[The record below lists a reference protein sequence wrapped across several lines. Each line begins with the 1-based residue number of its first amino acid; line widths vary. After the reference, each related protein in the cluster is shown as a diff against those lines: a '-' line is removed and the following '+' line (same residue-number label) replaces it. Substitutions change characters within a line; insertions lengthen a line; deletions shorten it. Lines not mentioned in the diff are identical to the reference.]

1 MIYNDYQSK
10 EKKYDLKMSSYAL
23 LKTLNFIAIN
33 ISDLTISKMQ
43 ENNFSSLNTLFNRI
57 GYVLYRGDKGLKSV
71 DVICTPN
78 ESSKYEWR
86 GTDGSSVECVKGKV
100 DIDID
105 TFNYK
110 KGSGLG

>member
-1 MIYNDYQSK
+1 
-10 EKKYDLKMSSYAL
+10 MSSYAL

-33 ISDLTISKMQ
+33 ILDLTISIQ
-43 ENNFSSLNTLFNRI
+43 ENNFSSLKNTLFNRI

-110 KGSGLG
+110 KRSGLG